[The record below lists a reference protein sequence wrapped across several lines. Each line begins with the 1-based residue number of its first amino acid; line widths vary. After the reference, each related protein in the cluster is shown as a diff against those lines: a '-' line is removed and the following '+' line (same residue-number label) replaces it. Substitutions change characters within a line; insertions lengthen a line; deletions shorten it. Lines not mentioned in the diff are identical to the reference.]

1 MIVSISKVSKRYN
14 TLWVLKVSGEF
25 SSQNVIAVIGRNGEG
40 KSTLVKIVS
49 GVIKADS
56 GRVSIDGEQPHDP
69 CAKARMAVS
78 FQSPSLFSGFS
89 LKENLIYHAKFFGL
103 KPSASEINEVLS
115 DVGLLDFSN
124 KKFESL

>member
-14 TLWVLKVSGEF
+14 TLWVLKEVSVKF
-25 SSQNVIAVIGRNGEG
+25 FSQNVIAVIGRNGEG

-69 CAKARMAVS
+69 RAKARMAVS

-89 LKENLIYHAKFFGL
+89 LKGKLD
-103 KPSASEINEVLS
+103 LS
-115 DVGLLDFSN
+115 RQVFWFKTKRFRN
-124 KKFESL
+124 